1 MLTDFAPASE
11 FVPADLDAAS
21 WPALAPLYADLLSR
35 DLHCANC
42 LRRLIMDRSELDA
55 AAGEA
60 GSVLYINMTRHT
72 DDAAAQ
78 KAYLDHV
85 ENVQPRLKQVSFDL
99 DRKIVES
106 PFVGGLD
113 QGRYGV
119 MLRDLR
125 AAVELFRPENIPLET
140 ELARLDQQYSEICGA
155 MTVHFRGRERTLT
168 QMAVFNEDPDRA
180 TREEAWRLAAQR
192 RFADAA
198 RIDAIFDRM
207 VTLRRQIARNAGL
220 PDFRAYAF
228 KARRRFDYTPADC
241 DAFAA
246 GIERH
251 VTPLVRR
258 IMAGRARAMGVAQ
271 PRPWDGQADPKG
283 RPALR
288 PFEGAAQLVDR
299 TRRVFARMDPDLQT
313 MFDFL
318 CEPAAGVECLDLES
332 RKGKAPGGYQASR
345 ERMRVPFIFMNAAGV
360 QRDVETLVHE
370 AGHAFHTLLCRAEPL
385 LHYRNELPLEFAEVA
400 SMSMELLAHPYFE
413 EYYDAADAARARR
426 AHLEQMLVG
435 LATIAVV
442 DQFQHWLYTTEND
455 APARHAKWAELQRR
469 YGPGFDWTGL
479 EDLLGASWHRVLHL
493 FGAPF
498 YYIEYG
504 IAQLGALQVW
514 LNARRDRA
522 AAIGRYK
529 SALALGGSRTLPELF
544 AAAGLAFDFSPE
556 NIGRLT
562 AAVEAELA
570 NLPS

>member
-1 MLTDFAPASE
+1 MIADFAPASQ
-11 FVPADLDAAS
+11 FVPHDINAAS
-21 WPALAPLYADLLSR
+21 WPALEPLYQDLLSR

-42 LRRLIMDRSELDA
+42 LRGLIMDRSELDA

-60 GSVLYINMTRHT
+60 ASVLYINMTRRT

-78 KAYLDHV
+78 KVYLDHV
-85 ENVQPRLKQVSFDL
+85 ENVQPRLKQASFEL
-99 DRKIVES
+99 DRRIVES
-106 PFVGGLD
+106 PFASGLD
-113 QGRYGV
+113 QARYGV

-155 MTVHFRGRERTLT
+155 MTVNFRGKERTLT

-180 TREEAWRLAAQR
+180 TREEAWRLAAGR

-198 RIDAIFDRM
+198 RIDSIFDRM
-207 VTLRRQIARNAGL
+207 VTIRRQIASNAGL

-241 DAFAA
+241 SAFAA
-246 GIERH
+246 GIEKH
-251 VTPLVRR
+251 VTPLVRKN
-258 IMAGRARAMGVAQ
+258 MAARARAMGIER
-271 PRPWDGQADPKG
+271 PRPWDGQADIKG

-288 PFEGAAQLVDR
+288 PFEGSTQLLDR
-299 TRRVFARMDPDLQT
+299 TRRVFAQMDPSLAA

-318 CEPAAGVECLDLES
+318 CVPPSGVECLDLES

-370 AGHAFHTLLCRAEPL
+370 AGHAFHTLLCRGEPL

-400 SMSMELLAHPYFE
+400 SMSMELLSHPFME
-413 EYYDAADAARARR
+413 EYYSAPDAARARR
-426 AHLEQMLVG
+426 AHLEQMLVS
-435 LATIAVV
+435 LATIAIV
-442 DQFQHWLYTTEND
+442 DQFQHWLYTTSND
-455 APARHAKWAELQRR
+455 AAARHAKWSELQAR
-469 YGPGFDWTGL
+469 YGPGFDWSGL
-479 EDLLGASWHRVLHL
+479 EDLLGASWHRVLHM

-514 LNARRDRA
+514 LNYRADAA
-522 AAIGRYK
+522 AAIAAYK
-529 SALALGGSRTLPELF
+529 RALALGGSRPLPQLF
-544 AAAGLAFDFSPE
+544 EAAGLAFDFSPA
-556 NIGRLT
+556 NIGRLV
-562 AAVEAELA
+562 AEIEAELA
-570 NLPS
+570 RLPD